1 MNLVANTPKESIIF
15 EDSKVIVALAYEP
28 ITKGHC
34 VVIWKDKEE
43 DINKLN
49 TEDYEYLMDVVDV
62 ARDALR
68 NLYNLDKVYLMYLDE
83 TRWVHWH
90 LIPRYDEKGFN
101 VLKHK
106 PKKVANF
113 QDVKDLSEIF
123 KEIQQK
129 MIIEN

>member
-1 MNLVANTPKESIIF
+1 MNLVENTPKESIIF
-15 EDSKVIVALAYEP
+15 DDSKVIVALAYES
-28 ITKGHC
+28 ITQGHC
-34 VVIWKDKEE
+34 VVIWKEEEE

-62 ARDALR
+62 TRDILR
-68 NLYNLDKVYLMYLDE
+68 KFYKVEKVYLMYLDE

-90 LIPRYDEKGFN
+90 LIPRYGERGFD

-106 PKKVANF
+106 PEKVADF
-113 QDVKDLSEIF
+113 QDIKDLSEIF
-123 KEIQQK
+123 KEFHLK